1 MGDDLSCLHSNPN
14 LEFNPL
20 YVAFMKFKKLEDCIG
35 CDGNKEGCDKKIL
48 AYSNRKELLM
58 IDEMNLHRNYIKS
71 KSLSSRTASP

>member
-48 AYSNRKELLM
+48 A
-58 IDEMNLHRNYIKS
+58 
-71 KSLSSRTASP
+71 